1 MKLNFYLIILNN
13 YLTLQ
18 CKQTNNQ
25 TNIIKTFKIQNI
37 METNRTLIVSAFGS
51 FTNTW
56 YEYDRFEEQTLDQ
69 IFELIKKYDAELGVE
84 NVIYKIL

>member
-1 MKLNFYLIILNN
+1 
-13 YLTLQ
+13 
-18 CKQTNNQ
+18 
-25 TNIIKTFKIQNI
+25 

-51 FTNTW
+51 FTTTW

-69 IFELIKKYDAELGVE
+69 IFELIKKYDAELGVD